1 MSTFACMHIYNFYL
15 YSRTIINI
23 LFYKCQAE
31 HKLTG
36 NEQVFQVGVL
46 EVLDNI
52 TKTQVIIASYIIYK
66 HIYYSLQRNKK
77 IFELNSN
84 GITVFRSEQYKPLIL
99 NIELQ

>member
-1 MSTFACMHIYNFYL
+1 MSTFACMHIFNFYL

-31 HKLTG
+31 PKLTG
-36 NEQVFQVGVL
+36 NEQVFQVSAL

-77 IFELNSN
+77 YSSL
-84 GITVFRSEQYKPLIL
+84 TVKGLLYFDPENTK
-99 NIELQ
+99 N